1 MLNKFIF
8 FGLQLIVC
16 FLLNS
21 PAHTNEYYPVV
32 SNSTQDVTDEINRIF
47 TNNPNTKNVIWR
59 PLVNGRSLYSFN
71 IPKKA
76 FSISKKS
83 KDTSALFYM
92 VRKKKRELIFH
103 SPNVKN
109 IDILSNGENFRF
121 DMHVSSFSNMSYGI
135 YTKKDDNNSFGITL
149 KKDFMVLNEDLF
161 NLKLD
166 QPIKEYPTFNAQ
178 LITLINDEK
187 SQISYDINHKFKS
200 DALNGGIK
208 ATWFE
213 VLNDYNLNLGVKK
226 NNNQIFNEFYLST
239 VKKNIEIQFGFT
251 EIDKISKPNIFFDV
265 KFNNI
270 FKGKS
275 IKANVIL
282 NSKRNLIHYNSVSLE
297 HLRER
302 NLDKIW
308 RENMNFKD

>member
-1 MLNKFIF
+1 MLIKFIF

-21 PAHTNEYYPVV
+21 PAHTNEYFPVV
-32 SNSTQDVTDEINRIF
+32 SNSTQDVTDEINMIF

-59 PLVNGRSLYSFN
+59 PLVNGRSLYSFY

-83 KDTSALFYM
+83 KDTSELFYM

-109 IDILSNGENFRF
+109 IDILSNGENLRF

-149 KKDFMVLNEDLF
+149 KKDFMVLNQDLF
-161 NLKLD
+161 NLKLY

-208 ATWFE
+208 AIWFE
-213 VLNDYNLNLGVKK
+213 VLNDYNLNLCVKK

-282 NSKRNLIHYNSVSLE
+282 NSKRNLINYNSVSLE

>member
-1 MLNKFIF
+1 MLIKFIF

-21 PAHTNEYYPVV
+21 PAHTNEYFPVV
-32 SNSTQDVTDEINRIF
+32 SNSTQDVTDEINRIL

-59 PLVNGRSLYSFN
+59 PLVNGRSLYSFY

-135 YTKKDDNNSFGITL
+135 YTK
-149 KKDFMVLNEDLF
+149 
-161 NLKLD
+161 
-166 QPIKEYPTFNAQ
+166 
-178 LITLINDEK
+178 
-187 SQISYDINHKFKS
+187 
-200 DALNGGIK
+200 
-208 ATWFE
+208 
-213 VLNDYNLNLGVKK
+213 
-226 NNNQIFNEFYLST
+226 
-239 VKKNIEIQFGFT
+239 
-251 EIDKISKPNIFFDV
+251 
-265 KFNNI
+265 
-270 FKGKS
+270 
-275 IKANVIL
+275 
-282 NSKRNLIHYNSVSLE
+282 
-297 HLRER
+297 
-302 NLDKIW
+302 
-308 RENMNFKD
+308 